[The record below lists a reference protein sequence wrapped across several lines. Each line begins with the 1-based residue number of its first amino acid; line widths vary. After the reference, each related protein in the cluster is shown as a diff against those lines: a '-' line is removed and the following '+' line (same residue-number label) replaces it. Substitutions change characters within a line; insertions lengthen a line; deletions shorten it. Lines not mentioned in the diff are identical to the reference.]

1 MFEKQSL
8 LWVQVRTCSL
18 SDRGDRKTVKGL
30 KRELGMGRYTFRN
43 IALAA
48 A

>member
-1 MFEKQSL
+1 MLEKQSL
-8 LWVQVRTCSL
+8 PWVHVRTCAL

-30 KRELGMGRYTFRN
+30 KRETGVVRYTFRN

-48 A
+48 S